1 MSHVRHRFHSP
12 AADAVAGEACSRQGV
27 GVGVS
32 LEVGLQTPC
41 DAAGKALG
49 RFLGAAPLSIAAS
62 ARHAPQFFEH
72 EFGIDLDRLR
82 ATRPATLSE
91 INVVEALVVSV
102 KGQVLSIA
110 TRSRLRMFASMRRTC
125 GAAAA
130 GFTLIELL
138 VVLTIIGLIMGLIGP
153 RVLGY
158 LEDSRAKTAKLQ
170 IESLGSAL
178 DLFYLDAGRYPT
190 TSEGLEALAQRP
202 SDIAIWNGPY
212 IKGGRVPADPWGH
225 AYQYRSPV
233 DHTPPY
239 EIVSFGSDG
248 REGGS
253 GNAAD
258 ISNVEH

>member
-1 MSHVRHRFHSP
+1 MIRSLRLRTFASAQRIYGV
-12 AADAVAGEACSRQGV
+12 AAD
-27 GVGVS
+27 
-32 LEVGLQTPC
+32 
-41 DAAGKALG
+41 
-49 RFLGAAPLSIAAS
+49 
-62 ARHAPQFFEH
+62 
-72 EFGIDLDRLR
+72 
-82 ATRPATLSE
+82 
-91 INVVEALVVSV
+91 
-102 KGQVLSIA
+102 
-110 TRSRLRMFASMRRTC
+110 
-125 GAAAA
+125 

-170 IESLGSAL
+170 IESLSSAL

-190 TSEGLEALAQRP
+190 TSEGLDALAQRP

-233 DHTPPY
+233 DHNPPY

-248 REGGS
+248 REGGA